1 MSMNLTL
8 NTTINYNTPS
18 QVALMNVVRDV
29 TASLTMS
36 SREIAELTG
45 KRHDHVIRDIRNMF
59 EALEITAPKFGGYY
73 KSKRN
78 RDLVEYLLPKR
89 ETLIL
94 VSGYNIKL
102 RAAIIDRWLELEEQ
116 ALNPS
121 SLMQNK
127 DYLQA
132 YIPAQEDI
140 TNQLTNIINEHLHS
154 VTVDEWRA
162 LNHKYLPLS
171 LCQQLGKLATR
182 LCQEADVLIGKQQRI
197 FQTKTGTTRK
207 TYINV
212 YPVEILDEAAELLGL
227 LS

>member
-36 SREIAELTG
+36 RL
-45 KRHDHVIRDIRNMF
+45 

-171 LCQQLGKLATR
+171 QCQQLGKLATR